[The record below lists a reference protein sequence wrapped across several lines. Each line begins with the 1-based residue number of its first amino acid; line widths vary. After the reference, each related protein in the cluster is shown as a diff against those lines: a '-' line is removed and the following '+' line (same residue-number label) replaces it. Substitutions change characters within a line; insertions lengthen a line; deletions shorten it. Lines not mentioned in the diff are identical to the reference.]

1 LPRILGLSNALW
13 LMQSGVRI
21 GVQRARELGFVQE
34 VVPSGHAVERAL
46 ELARYMAGYPQ
57 ASIRSDREAILA
69 SYGRSVEEGL
79 ALEDEARRRSL
90 SDGVMLERLQAFAR
104 GDRPTPP
111 SAE

>member
-1 LPRILGLSNALW
+1 MKPIAPEGLPVAR
-13 LMQSGVRI
+13 VR
-21 GVQRARELGFVQE
+21 
-34 VVPSGHAVERAL
+34 PSGLMASCAAAGVERAL

-90 SDGVMLERLQAFAR
+90 SDGVMLGRLQAFAR
-104 GDRPTPP
+104 GDRPSPP